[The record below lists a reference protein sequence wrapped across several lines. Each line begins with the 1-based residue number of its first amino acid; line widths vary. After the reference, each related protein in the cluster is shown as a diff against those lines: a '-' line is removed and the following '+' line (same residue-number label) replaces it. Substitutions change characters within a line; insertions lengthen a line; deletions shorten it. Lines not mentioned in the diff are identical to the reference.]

1 MFNQLV
7 KDIEDVN
14 QINEQLEK
22 MGHNIGV
29 RLVDEFLAKS
39 GVTNCSNFRE
49 TADVISKV
57 AFKMFLGIVP
67 EVTAWNPEN
76 SAFSLIFNDNPL
88 LDFVELPP
96 QYQNLQYCNILCG
109 VVKGALEMVQLQVTC
124 VFVRDSLKGDEVSEM
139 RVELKGVVKN
149 EMSEEY
155 QDD

>member
-1 MFNQLV
+1 
-7 KDIEDVN
+7 
-14 QINEQLEK
+14 
-22 MGHNIGV
+22 
-29 RLVDEFLAKS
+29 
-39 GVTNCSNFRE
+39 
-49 TADVISKV
+49 
-57 AFKMFLGIVP
+57 MFLGIVP
-67 EVTAWNPEN
+67 EVTAWNLEN

-96 QYQNLQYCNILCG
+96 QYQNLQYCNLLCG

-124 VFVRDSLKGDEVSEM
+124 AFVRDVLRGDEVSEM